1 MHLFKALLVR
11 TTIGEQTVR
20 VSSLVDQFN
29 VTLNPTQQLNDTLF
43 TASDRALAVLLP
55 SNRHLFVS
63 QLDRFPVFGALLSPF
78 WSCEVVG
85 LALGATTRQTTLLS
99 LATSLAIVQ
108 APSGKPTTTRRCNL
122 YLPSYHGCDGDLQVA
137 ETDLPCDQD
146 SQLSDT
152 VLGHQDLIITKVHSQ
167 IFKYHV
173 PTRTTQPLE
182 LSFDDDTALTAVLTP
197 SYFVVQQACDVSTAD
212 CASIAIIPFGIERDD
227 AWLPVAETIL
237 NSELCPP
244 ARVHAIAACED
255 SIQMLA
261 FVVSHSN
268 GSDSVLELR
277 VLKRFATSEGY
288 TQMAA
293 FPIDI
298 PSASYGQVQLAC
310 NAAALRYM
318 VPTTTGQWYQ
328 QHVTL
333 LDTSIWQPYPQAL
346 PLDSCP
352 QSGPTSAPQT
362 QGSSSMDASSTGP
375 PDGPTPTT
383 PLPTSPELTTSSSP
397 ETTPLV
403 STSPELTTSFP
414 ASTSPELSRDT
425 TPSIPP
431 TLPVQSTPAMTTN
444 AVTTTRLPATSSVP
458 APRAKHSDVQ
468 LPWWL
473 GLSLGVAVV
482 CSMLTAACCWHR
494 QLRARRLVF
503 HHISYYSTV
512 SCT

>member
-1 MHLFKALLVR
+1 
-11 TTIGEQTVR
+11 
-20 VSSLVDQFN
+20 
-29 VTLNPTQQLNDTLF
+29 
-43 TASDRALAVLLP
+43 
-55 SNRHLFVS
+55 
-63 QLDRFPVFGALLSPF
+63 
-78 WSCEVVG
+78 
-85 LALGATTRQTTLLS
+85 
-99 LATSLAIVQ
+99 
-108 APSGKPTTTRRCNL
+108 
-122 YLPSYHGCDGDLQVA
+122 
-137 ETDLPCDQD
+137 
-146 SQLSDT
+146 
-152 VLGHQDLIITKVHSQ
+152 
-167 IFKYHV
+167 
-173 PTRTTQPLE
+173 
-182 LSFDDDTALTAVLTP
+182 
-197 SYFVVQQACDVSTAD
+197 
-212 CASIAIIPFGIERDD
+212 
-227 AWLPVAETIL
+227 
-237 NSELCPP
+237 
-244 ARVHAIAACED
+244 
-255 SIQMLA
+255 
-261 FVVSHSN
+261 
-268 GSDSVLELR
+268 
-277 VLKRFATSEGY
+277 
-288 TQMAA
+288 MAA

-383 PLPTSPELTTSSSP
+383 PL
-397 ETTPLV
+397 

-431 TLPVQSTPAMTTN
+431 TLPVQSPPAMTTS